1 MFTRTVLG
9 IALIISAAVIAAIA
23 QDNPETKRDNL
34 ELRLEAE
41 DIQGGIPQ
49 AFVFLLVNKS
59 DHDIRVP
66 TPAIECEDPAYDGTF
81 WLKVNFKPSRPDEN
95 GSGYGCANDRTDKRS
110 ILDRVKT
117 WKNLRPGESIVLKV
131 ARERLGYSCKEPGTY
146 EFSASYFPPA
156 MTPNDRKVLSQ
167 TGIDSPHS
175 KLTTTRVTFVKNS

>member
-1 MFTRTVLG
+1 MFARTVLG
-9 IALIISAAVIAAIA
+9 VALSISAVTAAFT

-41 DIQGGIPQ
+41 EIQGGIPQ

-66 TPAIECEDPAYDGTF
+66 TPAVECEDPVYDGSF
-81 WLKVNFKPSRPDEN
+81 WLKVNFRPSRTDEN
-95 GSGYGCANDRTDKRS
+95 GSGHGCANDRTDKRS

-131 ARERLGYSCKEPGTY
+131 ARKRFHYDFKEPGTY

-156 MTPNDRKVLSQ
+156 MTPSDRKVLSQ
-167 TGIDSPHS
+167 TGIDFPHS
-175 KLTTTRVTFVKNS
+175 QLTTTRVIFVKNP